1 MSISTL
7 NQMLYNSNKLKQNN
21 NLSRLVLIL
30 MQSCT
35 QTLSLLRTDQRDL
48 DLKNRK
54 VHSVPL
60 TLLQLIYCV
69 CALSFV
75 LCFVEINYYYY

>member
-48 DLKNRK
+48 DLENRK

-60 TLLQLIYCV
+60 TLLLLIYCV

-75 LCFVEINYYYY
+75 LCFVETNYYYY